1 MKIETSQNNR
11 LGTAVRFFTHK
22 SGLTVKMCKLE
33 DFKSAYA
40 IISTKYGSADN
51 CFKVADEEEFTKVP
65 DGIAHFLEHKLFQNE
80 EGTDAFALFSQTG
93 ANANAYTSF
102 EKTAYLFSCTSNFK
116 KNLEILLGFVTK
128 PYFTKE
134 SVEKEL
140 GIIGQE
146 IQMYEDDPGWNVYIN
161 ALNGMYINNPVKV
174 DIAGTQES
182 ISQITSELLYRC
194 YNAFYDLRNM
204 VLTVV
209 GNFEEQEV
217 IGVCDQILQEKPA
230 FNVQKASVSEPKS
243 VAKNYIEKK
252 MDVSIPHFQLGF
264 KLDDRGEKNNELDSV
279 YCEILLD
286 VIAGESSP
294 LYRKLYDSGLIND
307 AFGSETFAGRDYFG
321 YFFGGESNNPEMVRD
336 MIFAEIQRIC
346 KEGIDEKLFE
356 ASKRALYGRYVT
368 IFDKPSALASFI
380 TSCEFADIE
389 IYDIIEQV
397 ANAKL
402 EDVIKLIE
410 RTDVENTVLS
420 VIHPY

>member
-1 MKIETSQNNR
+1 MKIETSRNNR
-11 LGTAVRFFTHK
+11 LDTTVRFFTHK
-22 SGLTVKMCKLE
+22 SGLKVKMCKLE

-51 CFKVADEEEFTKVP
+51 CFKVADEDSFTKVP

-102 EKTAYLFSCTSNFK
+102 EKTAYLFSCTNDFK
-116 KNLEILLGFVTK
+116 NNLEILLGFVTK

-146 IQMYEDDPGWNVYIN
+146 IQMYEDDPGWNVYVN
-161 ALNGMYINNPVKV
+161 ALDGMYINNPVKV

-182 ISQITSELLYRC
+182 ISQITPELLYRC

-209 GNFEEQEV
+209 GNFDEQEV
-217 IGVCDQILQEKPA
+217 VDTCDKLLEEKTT
-230 FNVQKASVSEPKS
+230 FNVQKATVSEPKHVS
-243 VAKNYIEKK
+243 QNYVEKK

-321 YFFGGESNNPEMVRD
+321 YFFGGESNNPKKVRD
-336 MIFAEIQRIC
+336 MIFAEIQRIRND
-346 KEGIDEKLFE
+346 GVDAKLFE
-356 ASKRALYGRYVT
+356 ASKKALYGRYVT

-380 TSCEFADIE
+380 TSCEFADVE

-397 ANAKL
+397 ANAELK
-402 EDVIKLIE
+402 DVVKLIE
-410 RTDVENTVLS
+410 RTNIENTVLS
-420 VIHPY
+420 VIRPY

>member
-1 MKIETSQNNR
+1 MKIETSHNDR
-11 LGTAVRFFTHK
+11 LDTTVKFFTHK
-22 SGLTVKMCKLE
+22 SGLRVKMCKLE
-33 DFKSAYA
+33 NFKSAYA

-51 CFKVADEEEFTKVP
+51 CFKIADEEKFTRVP

-80 EGTDAFALFSQTG
+80 EGTDAFTLFSQTG

-102 EKTAYLFSCTSNFK
+102 EKTAYLFSSTTDFS

-161 ALNGMYINNPVKV
+161 ALSCMYINNPVKV

-182 ISQITSELLYRC
+182 ISQITPELLYRC

-209 GNFEEQEV
+209 GDFEEQEV
-217 IGVCDQILQEKPA
+217 VDACDKLLKEKPS
-230 FNVQKASVSEPKS
+230 FNAQKATLSEPNF
-243 VAKNYIEKK
+243 VAQNYIEKK

-307 AFGSETFAGRDYFG
+307 VFGSETFAGRDYFG
-321 YFFGGESNNPEMVRD
+321 YFFGGESNNPETVKDMV
-336 MIFAEIQRIC
+336 FEEIQRIGR
-346 KEGIDEKLFE
+346 EGVDRRLFE
-356 ASKRALYGRYVT
+356 ASKKALYGRYVT

-380 TSCEFADIE
+380 TSCEFADVE

-397 ANAKL
+397 ANAKI
-402 EDVIKLIE
+402 EDIVRLIE
-410 RTDVENTVLS
+410 RTDIQNTVLS
-420 VIHPY
+420 VVRPY